1 MVVAER
7 TKNLR
12 QRGWSEE
19 EMKEFTVV
27 GQVGCPTLIASKE
40 SMVSALKQ
48 DAAAVVEAVRQG
60 MRCDVKLPD
69 VNRVTGH
76 TMRRSGAKDAVKRFK
91 YPLAMVQWL
100 GRWGSS
106 AVQGYVEDAL
116 EEMPEN
122 NVLMTTW
129 EGIAQKTTEQLSKQE
144 QLESVIASLK
154 SEMALNLAS
163 TKAMVLELKERA
175 RPKMVMNIS
184 TMVLHATAKPES
196 TEWHDNPLNWV
207 TRCGGWRW
215 AAAGRLA
222 RPITA
227 SEQVGEA
234 LALCSKCRPHMIN
247 ESMINQDHGTPFSW

>member
-1 MVVAER
+1 
-7 TKNLR
+7 
-12 QRGWSEE
+12 
-19 EMKEFTVV
+19 
-27 GQVGCPTLIASKE
+27 
-40 SMVSALKQ
+40 
-48 DAAAVVEAVRQG
+48 
-60 MRCDVKLPD
+60 
-69 VNRVTGH
+69 
-76 TMRRSGAKDAVKRFK
+76 
-91 YPLAMVQWL
+91 
-100 GRWGSS
+100 
-106 AVQGYVEDAL
+106 
-116 EEMPEN
+116 
-122 NVLMTTW
+122 
-129 EGIAQKTTEQLSKQE
+129 
-144 QLESVIASLK
+144 
-154 SEMALNLAS
+154 
-163 TKAMVLELKERA
+163 MVLELKERA